1 MDGYMR
7 KFGEGER
14 RHPRRKPPEAPKP
27 PNFGN
32 MAIEG
37 LRREAEKKKSAED
50 GEDTEKNPDQEKDS

>member
-1 MDGYMR
+1 MR

-32 MAIEG
+32 LAIEG

-50 GEDTEKNPDQEKDS
+50 TGPIENTEKSPGEEKDS